1 MLPLLRRSL
10 LAVALASLAAP
21 VLAQP
26 DLPFATFAQFTDSL
40 AAIGAIADDDARDD
54 ALDALWTDLVAAEQ
68 VPFALGDSAAFLYR
82 GSAGSVQVAGDH
94 SSWSP
99 RPLSRVGLSDAW
111 LRVYSFPEAAR
122 LDYKLVVDGNW
133 ILDPDNPHQQWSG
146 FGPNSE
152 LRMPAW
158 VFPDET
164 VRDPDV
170 PAGAFT
176 ANQSLTSTHLGY
188 TVRYRVYT
196 PADYDTLADLPAIYV
211 TDGHEY
217 ADDRLGAF
225 RIVLDN
231 LIAEG
236 RAEPA
241 VVVFIDPRVNGQNLR
256 EEQYVQNPDF
266 ASFVADELV
275 PTIDAAYRTRTDRD
289 SRVILGTS
297 LGGLFSAYLGILHP
311 DTFGKLAI
319 QSPAFWV
326 SENPNWWTG
335 PSIYSMMDEAEAGLF
350 DVYMSTGTINDTEDG
365 ARRMRDVFDAND
377 HALAYR
383 EVPEGHSWG
392 NWRALLDEVLVAL
405 LPGAATDAE
414 DTQGAAPNLLLPPYP
429 NPARGRV
436 RLHFSLPA
444 PALVRLRCYDLL
456 GRRGAD
462 PVDGEVFS
470 AGDHSVTVTA
480 DELGAAGAYICR
492 LSAGAH
498 TAARLITILH

>member
-1 MLPLLRRSL
+1 MLLLLRRSL
-10 LAVALASLAAP
+10 LIAALAGLAVPAF
-21 VLAQP
+21 AQP

-40 AAIGAIADDDARDD
+40 AAIGAIADADTRDD

-68 VPFALGDSAAFLYR
+68 IPFALGDSAAFLYR
-82 GSAGSVQVAGDH
+82 GSASTVQVAGDH

-99 RPLSRVGLSDAW
+99 RPLSRIGQSEAW

-122 LDYKLVVDGNW
+122 LDYKLIVNGSW

-158 VFPDET
+158 AFPTET

-176 ANQSLTSTHLGY
+176 ANQSLASTNLGY

-196 PADYDTLADLPAIYV
+196 PAGYEALADLPTIYV

-256 EEQYVQNPDF
+256 QEQYVQNPDF
-266 ASFVADELV
+266 AAFVADELV
-275 PTIDAAYRTRTDRD
+275 PTIDAAYRTRPDRD
-289 SRVILGTS
+289 HRVLLGTS
-297 LGGLFSAYLGILHP
+297 LGGLFSAYLGMLHP
-311 DTFGKLAI
+311 ETFGKLAI

-326 SENPNWWTG
+326 SESPNWWDG
-335 PSIYSMMDEAEAGLF
+335 PSIYAMMAEAESGLF
-350 DVYMSTGTINDTEDG
+350 DVYMSTGTINDTADG
-365 ARRMRDVFDAND
+365 ARQMRDVFEAND
-377 HALAYR
+377 HALVYR

-392 NWRALLDEVLVAL
+392 NWRALLDEMLVAL
-405 LPGAATDAE
+405 LPGATTDAE
-414 DTQGAAPNLLLPPYP
+414 DTQGAAPNFHLVPYP
-429 NPARGRV
+429 NPARDRV
-436 RLHFSLPA
+436 TLRFDLPA
-444 PALVRLRCYDLL
+444 PSPVRLRCYDLR
-456 GRRGAD
+456 GRLCAEV
-462 PVDGEVFS
+462 VDGATLP
-470 AGDHSVTVTA
+470 AGTHTVGVDA
-480 DELGAAGAYICR
+480 GRLGAAGAYLCR

-498 TAARLITILH
+498 TATRLVTLLP